1 MTQCLGIVFNFHII
15 VYAFPSKVAAMAQ
28 SPVSMTDLYVV
39 CKYCMGF
46 PGGSDGKETAY
57 SVGDLGS
64 IPESGRSP
72 GGRHGNPFQYSCLEN
87 SMDRGAWQA
96 TVQEAAKCQTRLS
109 KSFRLV

>member
-1 MTQCLGIVFNFHII
+1 
-15 VYAFPSKVAAMAQ
+15 
-28 SPVSMTDLYVV
+28 MTDLYVV

-72 GGRHGNPFQYSCLEN
+72 GEGNGNTFQYSCLVN
-87 SMDRGAWQA
+87 SLDRGASYLLS
-96 TVQEAAKCQTRLS
+96 RLLYYYDTNILHRHIYS
-109 KSFRLV
+109 ICYKYVNFL